1 VILDLTVH
9 YGDTV
14 EYTETACDVYEWHG
28 QEFRTSGVYTYDT
41 LTVHGCDSLEILHL
55 TINYGDTVEYTETA
69 CDRYEWYDK
78 VYTKSGDYEHMLQTV
93 HGCDSLAILH
103 LTVHYS
109 TDTTFYET
117 VCDSYTWLQTGKTYT
132 KSGLYYDS
140 LQTVYGCDSVVI
152 LDLTIL
158 QPTEGEPQVEYVC
171 HGETFTWN
179 GVTYD
184 ASGKYITTLTNAVG
198 CDSIAH
204 LHLTI
209 LPEMVTTE
217 HEDITCPSMPYS
229 WFGQELTMAGTYYHR
244 EQFTVNSDCD
254 SVEHILT
261 LKLYDLSL
269 PTTVT
274 DPIAICGKPV
284 DTSVPTS
291 EIESYI
297 AGIADYAPN
306 FEVIWQVKKETTWT
320 ALAQE
325 PLTGEPNV
333 VVRYVIQSDCDTVES
348 AAMILPIESPTPENS
363 PEFDNFSL
371 INKYNNRIFLFDM
384 NTFKEVYHWEP
395 EPHQVVWYKVVGE
408 LDPSDR
414 HVDDQELGKGH
425 SFSIPNGEVME
436 GTYYAKVLKDAT
448 TGTDDCERIYR
459 SELIAAT
466 GSTVGPKLVPNV
478 VHPNETLT
486 VKDLDAS
493 QIHEILVFST
503 TGELIATYK
512 AEKVS
517 EFIFQANHSLGYYL
531 VDIINDNGSTTLRYV
546 VK

>member
-1 VILDLTVH
+1 
-9 YGDTV
+9 
-14 EYTETACDVYEWHG
+14 
-28 QEFRTSGVYTYDT
+28 
-41 LTVHGCDSLEILHL
+41 
-55 TINYGDTVEYTETA
+55 
-69 CDRYEWYDK
+69 
-78 VYTKSGDYEHMLQTV
+78 
-93 HGCDSLAILH
+93 
-103 LTVHYS
+103 
-109 TDTTFYET
+109 
-117 VCDSYTWLQTGKTYT
+117 
-132 KSGLYYDS
+132 
-140 LQTVYGCDSVVI
+140 
-152 LDLTIL
+152 
-158 QPTEGEPQVEYVC
+158 
-171 HGETFTWN
+171 
-179 GVTYD
+179 VTYD

>member
-1 VILDLTVH
+1 
-9 YGDTV
+9 
-14 EYTETACDVYEWHG
+14 
-28 QEFRTSGVYTYDT
+28 
-41 LTVHGCDSLEILHL
+41 
-55 TINYGDTVEYTETA
+55 
-69 CDRYEWYDK
+69 
-78 VYTKSGDYEHMLQTV
+78 
-93 HGCDSLAILH
+93 
-103 LTVHYS
+103 
-109 TDTTFYET
+109 
-117 VCDSYTWLQTGKTYT
+117 
-132 KSGLYYDS
+132 
-140 LQTVYGCDSVVI
+140 
-152 LDLTIL
+152 
-158 QPTEGEPQVEYVC
+158 
-171 HGETFTWN
+171 
-179 GVTYD
+179 
-184 ASGKYITTLTNAVG
+184 
-198 CDSIAH
+198 
-204 LHLTI
+204 
-209 LPEMVTTE
+209 
-217 HEDITCPSMPYS
+217 
-229 WFGQELTMAGTYYHR
+229 
-244 EQFTVNSDCD
+244 
-254 SVEHILT
+254 
-261 LKLYDLSL
+261 
-269 PTTVT
+269 
-274 DPIAICGKPV
+274 
-284 DTSVPTS
+284 
-291 EIESYI
+291 
-297 AGIADYAPN
+297 
-306 FEVIWQVKKETTWT
+306 
-320 ALAQE
+320 
-325 PLTGEPNV
+325 
-333 VVRYVIQSDCDTVES
+333 
-348 AAMILPIESPTPENS
+348 
-363 PEFDNFSL
+363 L